1 MNVWIQFIYFNP
13 CFTQV
18 LLSFLKIHLYKHKQ
32 GIFIILNHEKKKK
45 IIPSEVYKQKA
56 LREI

>member
-45 IIPSEVYKQKA
+45 KKSFHLKYINKK
-56 LREI
+56 L